1 MADLLSLLEDSYHW
15 NVSFVKPAQDLE
27 LELVVSFIDLIY
39 SGLRR
44 KNVADELCW
53 IPSSKQTFDARSFYR
68 ALHSS
73 IQLSLPWK
81 SIWKL
86 KVPTKVSFFLWIVAL
101 GRI

>member
-1 MADLLSLLEDSYHW
+1 MADLLSLSEDSYHW
-15 NVSFVKPAQDLE
+15 NVSFVKPAQDWE
-27 LELVVSFIDLIY
+27 LELVASFIDLIY

-44 KNVADELCW
+44 KNVVDELCW
-53 IPSSKQTFDARSFYR
+53 IPPSKQTFDVRSFYR
-68 ALHSS
+68 AVHSS

-81 SIWKL
+81 SIWKP